1 MIVWGYGRK
10 NKALLLLN
18 APAKADM
25 PVSASHGFQGSR
37 KYGSPISA
45 F

>member
-10 NKALLLLN
+10 NEALLLLN
-18 APAKADM
+18 APAEADM
-25 PVSASHGFQGSR
+25 PVSASHGFQGLL

>member
-1 MIVWGYGRK
+1 MGEK
-10 NKALLLLN
+10 NEALLLSK
-18 APAKADM
+18 APAEEDM
-25 PVSASHGFQGSR
+25 PVSASHGFQGFR

>member
-1 MIVWGYGRK
+1 MGLWEK
-10 NKALLLLN
+10 NEALLLLN
-18 APAKADM
+18 APAEADM
-25 PVSASHGFQGSR
+25 PLSASHGFQGFR